1 MPKKEFLIFVSI
13 MLLGTVDW
21 LTTAIGIL
29 LFGATELNPLL
40 TGLTQT
46 NMIIFS
52 TVKFAATTFAG
63 LAFYK
68 AFCMTN
74 QKGNDW
80 CLTKHFLNGGYS
92 MTTLL
97 LTAVVGSNM
106 ITLIRV

>member
-1 MPKKEFLIFVSI
+1 

-29 LFGATELNPLL
+29 LFGATELTPLL
-40 TGLTQT
+40 TGLTQHKHDT
-46 NMIIFS
+46 FS

-74 QKGNDW
+74 QNGNDW
-80 CLTKHFLNGGYS
+80 CLTKLS
-92 MTTLL
+92 
-97 LTAVVGSNM
+97 
-106 ITLIRV
+106 